1 MRPYQLV
8 TVTNKNWLSLQEYLN
23 LPGCTNRAILCTDRK
38 TEEEE
43 EMWNTAK
50 WFRGR
55 IGTRSR
61 LPSCQTL
68 QNATVQKT
76 ENRKLIIRLTHIPSL
91 QMACTTRSYQSTP
104 TPSTHTTMCWK
115 GRSSPALKPIE
126 SLFVSVEQEDSRP
139 LALSCLTYY
148 LVQCLFSALLLGLWA
163 LPVRT
168 QESLWNL
175 LEHLLC
181 FQFWVVPRGTKLHM
195 LISHFVKEHLLFTG
209 LNRFPFHVI
218 ASPVFFLIQ
227 AK

>member
-8 TVTNKNWLSLQEYLN
+8 TVTNKNWLSLQESLN

-115 GRSSPALKPIE
+115 GRSSPALKPIDFLLLVRNRKIQDPLR
-126 SLFVSVEQEDSRP
+126 SPVLRITLSSVSSQLCCWAFEPYQYAHRSHSGISWSTCSVSNFGWY
-139 LALSCLTYY
+139 LVALSSIC
-148 LVQCLFSALLLGLWA
+148 
-163 LPVRT
+163 
-168 QESLWNL
+168 
-175 LEHLLC
+175 
-181 FQFWVVPRGTKLHM
+181 
-195 LISHFVKEHLLFTG
+195 
-209 LNRFPFHVI
+209 
-218 ASPVFFLIQ
+218 
-227 AK
+227 